1 MLEHVVEVVALHDH
15 VVELK
20 ERQALLHALLIALG
34 AEHVVDGEAGTHITQ
49 QLNIIQVQQPVGIV
63 QHQSLALREID
74 ELLHLLLEAG
84 CIVSNILL
92 GQHLAHIGT
101 ARGVADHGGTAADQ
115 GNGLIASHLQALHQ
129 GQGHKMACSQ
139 AVRSAV
145 KANVESG
152 LAVVDEVNDLIVG
165 DLGHQ
170 TACLQF
176 FVKGHG
182 IILLFCRAE
191 DKRKRPLPK
200 MNLAEGEKIAVPP
213 LFAAP
218 SRKRP
223 HECAPQRWDTLLR
236 L

>member
-1 MLEHVVEVVALHDH
+1 M
-15 VVELK
+15 
-20 ERQALLHALLIALG
+20 
-34 AEHVVDGEAGTHITQ
+34 
-49 QLNIIQVQQPVGIV
+49 
-63 QHQSLALREID
+63 
-74 ELLHLLLEAG
+74 
-84 CIVSNILL
+84 SNVLL

-101 ARGVADHGGTAADQ
+101 ARGVTDHGGAAADQ
-115 GNGLIASHLQALHQ
+115 GDGLIASHLQALHQ

-139 AVRSAV
+139 AVRSTV
-145 KANVESG
+145 KADIESG